1 MSCLCKIN
9 LVKIQMKSEA
19 IAFREKIEGII
30 SKHGYKDYK
39 WIDPKK
45 FVVSQWVR
53 MKCLFG
59 CNEYGSTATCPPN
72 VPSFSECEKLFLE
85 YKEAVVFHFTK
96 KVAKP
101 EDRFAWTRKVNLKL
115 LKLENE
121 IFISGF
127 EKTFLLFMDSCN
139 ICQDCPGI
147 KEECKEPKLARPTPE
162 AMCVDVYSTVRQ
174 LGYPIQVLSR
184 YSQEMNRYS
193 FLLIK

>member
-1 MSCLCKIN
+1 MSCLYKIRPAKN
-9 LVKIQMKSEA
+9 QMKSETM
-19 IAFREKIEGII
+19 AFREKIEGII
-30 SKHGYKDYK
+30 SKHGYEDFK

-45 FVVSQWVR
+45 FVVSHWVR
-53 MKCLFG
+53 MKCMFG
-59 CNEYGSTATCPPN
+59 CNEYGNTATCPPN
-72 VPSFSECEKLFLE
+72 VPSFSECEKFFRE
-85 YKEAVVFHFTK
+85 YDQAVVFHFAK

-101 EDRFAWTRKVNLKL
+101 EDRFAWTRKLNLKL
-115 LKLENE
+115 LKLERE
-121 IFISGF
+121 VFISGF
-127 EKTFLLFMDSCN
+127 EKSFLLFLDSCN

-174 LGYPIQVLSR
+174 AGYPIQVLSR